1 MLWYSLEYKKLL
13 NEEYQYEERVTYF
26 ALYKSEDRMG
36 FFQQKTVRS
45 TTGTRREKH
54 YMKKSEL
61 NFK

>member
-45 TTGTRREKH
+45 TTGTRR
-54 YMKKSEL
+54 KKTLQEEEE
-61 NFK
+61 